1 MKYRLGLVV
10 LSLVLSLLIGL
21 TLRRGS
27 GAAAAGP
34 HRPVIGFSMD
44 TLKEERWQHDR
55 DLFTAR
61 ARKLGADV
69 LVQSANSDDV
79 RQLQDVE
86 ALISNRVDALVIVP
100 HDGAAM
106 AKAVRLAHEAGIPV
120 LAYDRL
126 ITGCDLD
133 LYVAFDNIRV
143 GELQAQYLV
152 DAFRGRHFRLVRIY
166 GAKTDHNALMFK
178 QGQDNV
184 LAPLIAN
191 GTVEVVHEDWA
202 DDWRPEN
209 AKKITNAAITKAGK
223 RFDAV
228 LVSNDGTAGGVIQA
242 LLEEGLA
249 GQIVVTGQ
257 DADLSACQRIARGTQ
272 AMTIYKPLQNL
283 ALAAADLAVRL
294 ARREPVVARDEI
306 DNGQRKVPA
315 VLLTVVTGTKDN
327 LEATVIAD
335 GLHSHDAV
343 FPK

>member
-10 LSLVLSLLIGL
+10 FSLVLSLLIGL
-21 TLRRGS
+21 TLRRGA
-27 GAAAAGP
+27 GAVAAGP

-55 DLFTAR
+55 DMFTAR
-61 ARKLGADV
+61 AQELGADV

-79 RQLQDVE
+79 RQLKDVE

-106 AKAVRLAHEAGIPV
+106 AKAVQMAHDAGIPV

-133 LYVAFDNIRV
+133 LYVAFDNLRV
-143 GELQAQYLV
+143 GELQAQYLI
-152 DAFRGRHFRLVRIY
+152 DTFHGRKFRVVRIY

-178 QGQDNV
+178 EGQDKV
-184 LAPLIAN
+184 LAPFIAN
-191 GTVEVVHEDWA
+191 GSVEVVHEDWA

-223 RFDAV
+223 NIDAV

-249 GQIVVTGQ
+249 GQIIVTGQ
-257 DADLSACQRIARGTQ
+257 DADLAACQRIARGTQ
-272 AMTIYKPLQNL
+272 AMTIYKPLKNL
-283 ALAAADLAVRL
+283 TLTAAELAVKL
-294 ARREPVVARDEI
+294 ARHQPVIAHDVI
-306 DNGQRKVPA
+306 DNGQVKVPA
-315 VLLTVVTGTKDN
+315 VLLTVVTVTKEN
-327 LEATVIAD
+327 LESTVIAD
-335 GLHSHDAV
+335 GLHSHAAV
-343 FPK
+343 FPR